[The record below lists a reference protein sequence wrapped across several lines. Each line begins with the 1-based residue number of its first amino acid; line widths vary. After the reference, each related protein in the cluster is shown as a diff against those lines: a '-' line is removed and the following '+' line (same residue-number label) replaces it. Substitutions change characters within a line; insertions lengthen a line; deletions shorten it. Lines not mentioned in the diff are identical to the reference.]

1 MMGDSAAAGRRWR
14 LPSLAGWA
22 LWRHPRRALV
32 LVADLAAAAGTVAA
46 ALLVPV
52 SLTSAEAFAML
63 LAGLLASAE
72 LCRSA
77 ERGRGESLLGP
88 GFGTPWLVAG
98 ALVLPPLLA
107 VALAVVS
114 GLHRWARIRRLPA
127 YRQVFDVAATA
138 VAVLPA
144 AGLLILTGPVPS
156 IAWAVATAL
165 VFGVV
170 EAGLPAAVD
179 GRPSGGASA
188 VLFDGAMLALGVAL
202 AWAVTDSPW
211 VLLPLA
217 AGLVV
222 LYRGEFGRAGRDETS
237 VDPGTG
243 VLTAVAWWDAAREA
257 PAPAFAVLVLDLDDF
272 AGLNARHGR
281 RVGDAVL
288 RAIADTLRA
297 EVRSADLVGR
307 SGGGEFAVLLP
318 GTGSFDALAIAE
330 RLRLRVAS
338 TAVSLKAAYGSPQFA
353 WATVSVGVAA
363 RPDHGDPVAAVFA
376 AAGAAVREAKETGCN
391 RTVRALSSER

>member
-1 MMGDSAAAGRRWR
+1 MMGDSAAAGRRWG
-14 LPSLAGWA
+14 LPSFAGWA

-32 LVADLAAAAGTVAA
+32 LVVDLVALAGTVAA
-46 ALLVPV
+46 TLLVPV
-52 SLTSAEAFAML
+52 SLPAAEAFAVL
-63 LAGLLASAE
+63 LVGLLGCAE

-77 ERGRGESLLGP
+77 ERGRAESLLVP
-88 GFGTPWLVAG
+88 GFGTPWLFAG
-98 ALVLPPLLA
+98 AVVLPPVLA
-107 VALAVVS
+107 VALVVVS
-114 GLHRWARIRRLPA
+114 GLHRWARIRRRPA

-138 VAVLPA
+138 VAVLLA
-144 AGLLILTGPVPS
+144 AGLLILTGPPTFTGLVV
-156 IAWAVATAL
+156 VAAL

-170 EAGLPAAVD
+170 DAALPAAVD
-179 GRPSGGASA
+179 GRPSRSLPA
-188 VLFDGAMLALGVAL
+188 VLFDGAMVALGVAL

-243 VLTAVAWWDAAREA
+243 VLTAVAWWDAARETQ
-257 PAPAFAVLVLDLDDF
+257 APAFAVLVLDLDHFGD
-272 AGLNARHGR
+272 LNTRHGR

-297 EVRSADLVGR
+297 EVRSGDLVGR

-318 GTGSFDALAIAE
+318 GTGCFDALAIAE
-330 RLRLRVAS
+330 RIRLRVAS
-338 TAVSLKAAYGSPQFA
+338 TAVALKAAYGNPQFA

-376 AAGAAVREAKETGCN
+376 AASAAVRRAKETGRN
-391 RTVRALSSER
+391 RTVRAS